1 MRKCHRRRAPVARR
15 GPRPGLL
22 ERAIR
27 PEAGQTRN
35 GARQLF
41 SAGPDPGLCSAKK
54 RAAGRR
60 PSLRC
65 GPDGAPHATCRM
77 GTPGCRPA
85 PPPAF
90 GRHEGRGGRGL
101 PNPEPPML
109 DDLLSHPVPADT
121 DDNAGQSPSPAVH
134 PLDELALYGCRP
146 FQDDADPRPLPEPHA
161 AEGAVA
167 GALNALADLFCGTR
181 LEDDLP
187 DLLWAF
193 VNLFHRKA
201 DRITG

>member
-1 MRKCHRRRAPVARR
+1 MRRCHPRRALWVGEGRAPAFLRGRSGRRRVRPATAPGDSFPPART
-15 GPRPGLL
+15 
-22 ERAIR
+22 RAF
-27 PEAGQTRN
+27 A
-35 GARQLF
+35 AR
-41 SAGPDPGLCSAKK
+41 SK

-60 PSLRC
+60 PSLRY

-77 GTPGCRPA
+77 VTPGCRPD

-121 DDNAGQSPSPAVH
+121 DHDVGQALSPAVH

-146 FQDDADPRPLPEPHA
+146 FRDDADPRPLPEPHA
-161 AEGAVA
+161 AECAVA
-167 GALNALADLFCGTR
+167 GGVNALADLF
-181 LEDDLP
+181 
-187 DLLWAF
+187 
-193 VNLFHRKA
+193 
-201 DRITG
+201 